1 MIDFDM
7 QLVINICTLITSL
20 ISLLTLREMVKQR
33 RSSMIPTILP
43 KSQYNLNMLLNEK
56 STSSCLY
63 IWTNDDE
70 HFENSEF
77 SYDIELSN
85 IGIGTAIDIYY
96 EWKLDIDCFIEKID
110 SLQKEQKKYS
120 FSKLKSSDEMILRT
134 SSSLAFADSLKSDNN
149 KISFI
154 QTSQNIKISLPTQF
168 VLLFSA
174 LIDLHFDN
182 DINQQL
188 NMEDIVKNYKNYP
201 YPTLVLK
208 YKDIAKHEYK
218 KTFDFRFEPKY
229 ISQNK
234 CSFLLKVIE
243 K

>member
-1 MIDFDM
+1 MINFDM
-7 QLVINICTLITSL
+7 QLIINICTLITSL
-20 ISLLTLREMVKQR
+20 ISLLTLREMIKQR
-33 RSSMIPTILP
+33 RASMIPTILP
-43 KSQYNLNMLLNEK
+43 KSQYNLNMLLNEA

-63 IWTNDDE
+63 IWSNDDE
-70 HFENSEF
+70 HFENSEI
-77 SYDIELSN
+77 SYDIELNN
-85 IGIGTAIDIYY
+85 IGIGTAIDINY
-96 EWKLDIDCFIEKID
+96 EWKLDIDWFIEKID
-110 SLQKEQKKYS
+110 ILQKEQKKYS
-120 FSKLKSSDEMILRT
+120 FNKLRSNGEMIVRT
-134 SSSLAFADSLKSDNN
+134 SNAIALADSLKSDNN
-149 KISFI
+149 KISFV
-154 QTSQNIKISLPTQF
+154 QTSQNIKISLPKQF

-182 DINQQL
+182 DINKQL

-218 KTFDFRFEPKY
+218 KTFDFKFVPLH

-234 CSFLLKVIE
+234 CSFLLKVME